1 MAIAFALAC
10 ALVYGAAD
18 FLGGVASRRVSAV
31 AVVVWSQAVGLVVL
45 LLVLP
50 FLGGSPR
57 PPDLLWGMACGCAGG
72 FAVALLYRALAIGTM
87 GIISPV
93 TAVLAAAVPVAFG
106 VARGERPAP
115 LAVLGIA
122 FAMLAVVLVS
132 AATPR
137 PTAADADAPLARLE
151 KARRFPPG
159 IPEAIGAGVAFGF
172 LFIGLSQTRAEAGLF
187 PMLAMR
193 LTSLSL
199 LVGGGLLVRQ
209 PLRVSRPSFRTIA
222 FAGALDMI
230 ANVFFVIAAHS
241 GGALSVVAVVASLY
255 PAGTVALAAIVLHE
269 RLVRVQWAGVAM
281 AFAGVVCISLA
292 R

>member
-18 FLGGVASRRVSAV
+18 FLGGVAARRVSAV
-31 AVVVWSQAVGLVVL
+31 AVVVWSQAVGLAVL
-45 LLVLP
+45 LAALP
-50 FLGGSPR
+50 FLGGAPHRS
-57 PPDLLWGMACGCAGG
+57 DLFWGMACGCAGG
-72 FAVALLYRALAIGTM
+72 FAVVLLYRALAIGTM
-87 GIISPV
+87 GVVSPV
-93 TAVLAAAVPVAFG
+93 TAVLAAAMPVAFG
-106 VARGERPAP
+106 LARGERPAT

-122 FAMLAVVLVS
+122 CAMLAVVLVS

-137 PTAADADAPLARLE
+137 PTAEDADAPLARRE
-151 KARRFPPG
+151 QPRRFPPG
-159 IPEAIGAGVAFGF
+159 VPEAIGAGIAFGF
-172 LFIGLSQTRAEAGLF
+172 LFIGLAQTRAESGLF
-187 PMLAMR
+187 PMVATR
-193 LTSLSL
+193 LTSLGL
-199 LVGGGLLVRQ
+199 LLGGGLLFRQ

-230 ANVFFVIAAHS
+230 ANVLYVIASHS

-269 RLVRVQWAGVAM
+269 RLARVQWAGVAI
-281 AFAGVVCISLA
+281 AFAGVACMSLA

>member
-18 FLGGVASRRVSAV
+18 FLGGIATRRVAAV
-31 AVVVWSQAVGLVVL
+31 AVAVWSQAVGLAVL
-45 LLVLP
+45 VLALP
-50 FLGGSPR
+50 FLGGSPH
-57 PPDLLWGMACGCAGG
+57 PSDLLWGMACGCAGG
-72 FAVALLYRALAIGTM
+72 FAVVLLYRALAIGTM
-87 GIISPV
+87 GVISPI

-106 VARGERPAP
+106 IARGERPAM
-115 LAVLGIA
+115 LAVVGIA
-122 FAMLAVVLVS
+122 FAMLAVVMVS

-137 PTAADADAPLARLE
+137 PTAEDADAPLARRE
-151 KARRFPPG
+151 QPRRFPPG
-159 IPEAIGAGVAFGF
+159 IPEAIGAGIAFGF

-199 LVGGGLLVRQ
+199 LAGTGLMLRQ

-230 ANVFFVIAAHS
+230 ANVLFIIASHS

-255 PAGTVALAAIVLHE
+255 PAGTVALAAIVLRE
-269 RLVRVQWAGVAM
+269 RLVPVQWAGVAI
-281 AFAGVVCISLA
+281 AFAGVICMSLA

>member
-1 MAIAFALAC
+1 MAIGFALAC

-31 AVVVWSQAVGLVVL
+31 AVAVWSQAVGLVVL

-57 PPDLLWGMACGCAGG
+57 PSDLLWGMACGCAGG

-87 GIISPV
+87 GVVSPV

-106 VARGERPAP
+106 VARGERPAA

-137 PTAADADAPLARLE
+137 PTAEDTDAPLARPE

-159 IPEAIGAGVAFGF
+159 VPEAIGAGIAFGF

-193 LTSLSL
+193 LTSLGL
-199 LVGGGLLVRQ
+199 LAGGGMLVRQ
-209 PLRVSRPSFRTIA
+209 PMRVSRPAFRTIA

-230 ANVFFVIAAHS
+230 ANVLFVIAAHS

-255 PAGTVALAAIVLHE
+255 PAGTVALAAIVLRE